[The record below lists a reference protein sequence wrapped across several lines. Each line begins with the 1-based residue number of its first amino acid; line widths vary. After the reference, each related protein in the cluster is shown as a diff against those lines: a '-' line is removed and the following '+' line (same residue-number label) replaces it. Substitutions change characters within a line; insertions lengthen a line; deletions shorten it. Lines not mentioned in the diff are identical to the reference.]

1 MTAFSMK
8 QAALTDCLPQQEQY
22 GSGCRSLKTQI
33 IIGNIFYNIYK
44 KLKAWLVNFWGIFG
58 RTGVL
63 SNLWQNYT
71 ASPINYGD
79 GGSLPRSKNNISLLL
94 QHYCSYSCWPPAMC
108 CPHLELLPH
117 NRTEEL
123 NERIK
128 QKTLWCRKGG
138 GGTGGKVWKQIMGK
152 TLFDASNMWHKRF
165 KRTNR
170 SFEVTNE

>member
-33 IIGNIFYNIYK
+33 IIRNIFYNIYK

-79 GGSLPRSKNNISLLL
+79 GGSLPRSKNNIKDLLIASTL
-94 QHYCSYSCWPPAMC
+94 LFLFLLASC
-108 CPHLELLPH
+108 HLLPPLGIITAQLDWGAQWEDQTK
-117 NRTEEL
+117 NVVV
-123 NERIK
+123 
-128 QKTLWCRKGG
+128 QKGG
-138 GGTGGKVWKQIMGK
+138 WGHWRKSVKTDNGQNFVWCIKY
-152 TLFDASNMWHKRF
+152 
-165 KRTNR
+165 
-170 SFEVTNE
+170 VT